1 MNPFRH
7 ASQDFQRLNPGLFA
21 GTASVVVARLP
32 HAITQHPLPSPLV
45 GAHSRQERGK
55 AGRPPRAYVRF
66 TLCRCR
72 LLDADNA
79 VASVKFILDALVA
92 ERLLPGDGPGQIT
105 LAVEQVR
112 VRTRADEGTRII
124 ITPAGGSRMSP
135 PPRPPASNIFRNWAK
150 GVVATAYR
158 ITRPRPKSLVSLP
171 KHENQKTNLLE

>member
-32 HAITQHPLPSPLV
+32 HAITQHPLPPPLER
-45 GAHSRQERGK
+45 AHPRQEPSK
-55 AGRPPRAYVRF
+55 ASRPSRAHVRF
-66 TLCRCR
+66 TLHRCR

-135 PPRPPASNIFRNWAK
+135 QPCPPLEGSRRK
-150 GVVATAYR
+150 G
-158 ITRPRPKSLVSLP
+158 LVSKVP
-171 KHENQKTNLLE
+171 QPGFKRSNRKSN

>member
-1 MNPFRH
+1 MLAPAPGTPTTYEANASHHRQRAAISLGSPMTLFCH
-7 ASQDFQRLNPGLFA
+7 ASQSFIRLNPGLFA

-79 VASVKFILDALVA
+79 VASVKFALDALVA
-92 ERLLPGDGPGQIT
+92 ERLLAGDGPDDIT
-105 LAVEQVR
+105 LAVDQVR
-112 VRTRADEGTRII
+112 VRTRADEGTRIEVA
-124 ITPAGGSRMSP
+124 PAGG
-135 PPRPPASNIFRNWAK
+135 AA
-150 GVVATAYR
+150 
-158 ITRPRPKSLVSLP
+158 
-171 KHENQKTNLLE
+171 